1 MDDDIREM
9 ARRCY
14 GYGRWDAPHWF
25 IGPEP
30 GQALD
35 ENNDLKPRAAAYR
48 DLGKDGLSDCRD
60 FHDRIDETRW
70 HRERPR
76 LQPTWRR
83 LILLLMTFLDQPWD
97 KDSIRNYQRD
107 EWGRLNSET
116 CVIEL
121 SGLPANSFT
130 VRRDRELFRLE
141 RIGGLRQKM
150 CSHKPRLVVMYGLRQ
165 KKYWEQIAGGG
176 FGSDSIQSLEST
188 IIALTRH
195 PNMFGLKDV
204 YWEDLGE
211 RLRHVAQKSLTQL
224 SSPLPG
230 SENPSSQ
237 PLATD

>member
-1 MDDDIREM
+1 
-9 ARRCY
+9 
-14 GYGRWDAPHWF
+14 
-25 IGPEP
+25 
-30 GQALD
+30 
-35 ENNDLKPRAAAYR
+35 
-48 DLGKDGLSDCRD
+48 
-60 FHDRIDETRW
+60 
-70 HRERPR
+70 
-76 LQPTWRR
+76 
-83 LILLLMTFLDQPWD
+83 
-97 KDSIRNYQRD
+97 
-107 EWGRLNSET
+107 
-116 CVIEL
+116 
-121 SGLPANSFT
+121 
-130 VRRDRELFRLE
+130 
-141 RIGGLRQKM
+141 
-150 CSHKPRLVVMYGLRQ
+150 MYGLRQ